1 MEVKMSIATRF
12 DQVLPAGTWRLD
24 PVHSQVSYAVKHAG
38 VSLFRGGVDGFD
50 ADLVEGTL
58 TGRAN
63 VTGITVQDENM
74 SAHLLSPEFF
84 DAERF
89 PDISFTTTD
98 VHRDGDKLDVDGELE
113 MRGLRKPIHLTG
125 TIAGPANG
133 RIGINL
139 RSTLDRN
146 DFGMNWNM
154 KLPDGT
160 LALDNEITLT
170 ADLEL
175 VEDA

>member
-12 DQVLPAGTWRLD
+12 DQVLPAGTWKLD
-24 PVHSQVSYAVKHAG
+24 PVDPQVSYAVKHAG

-50 ADLVEGTL
+50 AGLVEGTL
-58 TGRAN
+58 AGSAN

-89 PDISFTTTD
+89 PNISFTTTD
-98 VHRDGDKLDVDGELE
+98 VHGDGDNLDVDGELE
-113 MRGLRKPIHLTG
+113 MRGLRKAIHLTG

-133 RIGINL
+133 RIGISL
-139 RSTLDRN
+139 QSTLDRT
-146 DFGMNWNM
+146 DFGMNWNTE
-154 KLPDGT
+154 LPDGT